1 MNLIRL
7 STWDPFRDILGF
19 QDRFNRPLGDT
30 QGHLSSIEGF
40 GAWIPPV
47 DVIEKDDRLI
57 FRAEIPGVNRD
68 DIDVNVENGTLV
80 LRGEKKQET
89 QVDNESAHRVERSYG
104 SFSRSFA
111 LPTSVAADRITAN
124 YRDGVLEVVLPKA
137 EEAKP
142 RKIKILGA

>member
-1 MNLIRL
+1 M
-7 STWDPFRDILGF
+7 
-19 QDRFNRPLGDT
+19 
-30 QGHLSSIEGF
+30 
-40 GAWIPPV
+40 
-47 DVIEKDDRLI
+47 
-57 FRAEIPGVNRD
+57 
-68 DIDVNVENGTLV
+68 NVENGTLV